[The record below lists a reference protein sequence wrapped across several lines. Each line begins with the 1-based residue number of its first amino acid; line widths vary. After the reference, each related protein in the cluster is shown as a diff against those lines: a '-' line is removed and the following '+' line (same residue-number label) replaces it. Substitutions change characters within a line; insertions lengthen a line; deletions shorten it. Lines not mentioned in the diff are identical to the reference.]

1 MALPHLVHDGE
12 NGYLFEPGSVEDARA
27 KLERVLGLTRAER
40 EALGKRSLEMVQAH
54 DIDTTMELFER
65 LYRGESVKTVGRD
78 SANEQDHSLDDRP
91 AK

>member
-1 MALPHLVHDGE
+1 
-12 NGYLFEPGSVEDARA
+12 
-27 KLERVLGLTRAER
+27 
-40 EALGKRSLEMVQAH
+40 VQAH